1 MSRQII
7 ILGGDTL
14 GFGNNTESLKK
25 DKDFLDDKTQR

>member
-14 GFGNNTESLKK
+14 GFRNNTKSLKK
-25 DKDFLDDKTQR
+25 DKDFLDDETQK